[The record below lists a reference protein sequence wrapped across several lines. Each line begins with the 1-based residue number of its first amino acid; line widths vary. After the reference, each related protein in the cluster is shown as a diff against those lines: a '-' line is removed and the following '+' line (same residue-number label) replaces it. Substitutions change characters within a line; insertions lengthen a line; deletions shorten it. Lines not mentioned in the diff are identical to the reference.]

1 MTIHGS
7 AFKLY
12 GVKVLLAVLIS
23 AGLLIILDFI
33 ADTFGANVFVKLI
46 FAFIMETALSVYVIR
61 TLRSMIKW
69 FKLVNKLSNFNVD
82 YILRSN
88 QGFYAVGDDC
98 KVCLHEIEHVYNYNV
113 EHMDVNFETST
124 ALIPYSMSI
133 EEI

>member
-12 GVKVLLAVLIS
+12 GAKVLLAVLIS

-33 ADTFGANVFVKLI
+33 ADTVGANVFVKLI
-46 FAFIMETALSVYVIR
+46 FAFIMETALSIYVIR

-69 FKLVNKLSNFNVD
+69 FKLVNKLSDFNVD
-82 YILRSN
+82 YILRSD
-88 QGFYAVGDDC
+88 QGFYAVNEDC
-98 KVCLHEIEHVYNYNV
+98 KVRLHGVEHVYNYNV
-113 EHMDVNFETST
+113 EHMDVNFETGT

>member
-33 ADTFGANVFVKLI
+33 ADTVGANVFVKLI
-46 FAFIMETALSVYVIR
+46 FAFIMETALSIYVIR

-69 FKLVNKLSNFNVD
+69 FKLVNKLSDFNVD
-82 YILRSN
+82 YILRSD
-88 QGFYAVGDDC
+88 QGFYAVNEDC
-98 KVCLHEIEHVYNYNV
+98 KVRLQGVEHVHNYNV
-113 EHMDVNFETST
+113 EHMDVNFETGT
-124 ALIPYSMSI
+124 ALIPYSMCI

>member
-82 YILRSN
+82 YILRSD

-98 KVCLHEIEHVYNYNV
+98 KVRLQGIEHVYNYNV

-124 ALIPYSMSI
+124 ALIPYAMSI